1 MKNSVEI
8 NDKKSLLKQRCKEI
22 VDTCKIEIREMTDA
36 EKEEF
41 EQNKEEIKALNKE
54 LEELKAKLRAY
65 DEELPETEDEE
76 KEETEDNKQ
85 ARNFI
90 NTKSNTN
97 MEFRL
102 VKAIRDIA
110 NNRNLDET
118 AQAVVESGAKEMR
131 KAGVSFGGQIQLPT
145 ETRAA
150 ITVASEGEDVVATNL
165 YNIIEPLRA
174 KNVLVQ
180 AGAKFISGLVGNV
193 QIPVMSGANVAWAT
207 ETGAATDGAGSFTS
221 KSLSPKRLTA
231 FIDLSKQFLVQ
242 DSLDAEALIRQD
254 LINAINSKLEATI
267 LGDAAATATAPAG
280 IFSLGVAP
288 TINDFGELTALE
300 ATVEAANV
308 YGEMKYIMSPSAK
321 AGFRNMAKSTKSNEL
336 VMQGGEIDGTPVLV
350 SSNVSTTQFVYGDF
364 SNLAIGQ
371 FGGID
376 LVVDPYTK
384 AAEGQ
389 VRLVVNAYFD
399 AVVLRPVAF
408 AIGKL

>member
-41 EQNKEEIKALNKE
+41 EQNKEEIKALNEE

>member
-288 TINDFGELTALE
+288 TINDFSELTALE